1 MSVLR
6 ELTAA
11 FTHSGRIESIW
22 LRPARRAPMQA
33 VERTEA
39 IAGRGLA
46 GDHRAARAS
55 SSADGSPRQVTLIQ
69 AEHLP
74 VIAALLRQPEVSP
87 AALRRNLVVSGIN
100 LLAAR
105 SLFRDQ
111 PLILRIG
118 AEVVLQL
125 AGPCEPCSR
134 MEENLGT
141 GGYNAMRGHG
151 GVNARVLVGGRIARH
166 DTVACEPAMNR
177 RGSPRP
183 MDQAVNPLLAEAGPA
198 HTSPG
203 CD

>member
-1 MSVLR
+1 MSALR

-22 LRPARRAPMQA
+22 LRPARRAPMQV
-33 VERTEA
+33 VEHTEA
-39 IAGRGLA
+39 IAARGLA
-46 GDHRAARAS
+46 GDHRAARPS
-55 SSADGSPRQVTLIQ
+55 SSAASGPRQVTLIL

-74 VIAALLRQPEVSP
+74 VIAALLRLSEVNP
-87 AALRRNLVVSGIN
+87 AALRRNLVISGIN
-100 LLAAR
+100 LVAAR
-105 SLFRDQ
+105 SLLRDQ

-125 AGPCEPCSR
+125 TGPCEPCSR

-151 GVNARVLVGGRIARH
+151 GMNARILTGGRIARH
-166 DTVACEPAMNR
+166 DTVVCEPAMIR
-177 RGSPRP
+177 QDSPRP
-183 MDQAVNPLLAEAGPA
+183 MDQAVNPVPAEAGPA
-198 HTSPG
+198 HTNPG